1 MNFTLKQIRYF
12 VTVAEAQSVSKAA
25 RGLYLSQSALTN
37 ALAELESAL
46 GATLFLRSHRGV
58 TLTREGH
65 QFLISSRRILA
76 SVADAAQGLTAGKT
90 QDTGHLTIGVTSLV
104 AGYYLSEPLS
114 RFAQHFPG
122 VKITLVEDDQVY
134 LEHQLVNGE
143 IDVAIF
149 MLQQMQER
157 DAFEMETLTRSP
169 LKVWLPVNH
178 PLFKQTDVSLTELAN
193 EQLITLTAN
202 KIDQIIGPTWRR
214 YNKTA
219 RSVLETES
227 VEAVRNLVGAS
238 MGIAILPE
246 FAYRPWTLEMQRVET
261 RNIREDIP
269 SIDIGLV
276 WRRGSKLSW
285 ETEEFIDVARD
296 QSRSKNPSHI

>member
-37 ALAELESAL
+37 ALAELETVL
-46 GATLFLRSHRGV
+46 GVSLFLRSHRGV

-76 SVADAAQGLTAGKT
+76 SVADAAQGLTVGKT
-90 QDTGHLTIGVTSLV
+90 QDTGQLTIGVTSLV

-114 RFAQHFPG
+114 RFTRHFPG
-122 VKITLVEDDQVY
+122 VKITLIEDEQAY

-143 IDVAIF
+143 IDVAIL

-157 DAFEMETLTRSP
+157 DAFETETLTRSP

-193 EQLITLTAN
+193 ESLITLTAN

-238 MGIAILPE
+238 LGIAILPE

-261 RNIREDIP
+261 RNIREEIP

-276 WRRGSKLSW
+276 WRRGSNLNW
-285 ETEEFIDVARD
+285 ATEEFIDVARD
-296 QSRSKNPSHI
+296 QSRSKNQSPI

>member
-37 ALAELESAL
+37 ALAELETVL
-46 GATLFLRSHRGV
+46 GVSLFLRSHRGV

-76 SVADAAQGLTAGKT
+76 SVADAAQGLTVGKT
-90 QDTGHLTIGVTSLV
+90 QDTGQLTIGITSLV

-114 RFAQHFPG
+114 RFTRHFPG
-122 VKITLVEDDQVY
+122 VQITLIEDEQAY

-143 IDVAIF
+143 IDVAIL

-193 EQLITLTAN
+193 ESLITLTAN

-214 YNKTA
+214 YNQTA

-238 MGIAILPE
+238 LGIAILPE

-261 RNIREDIP
+261 RNIREEIP

-276 WRRGSKLSW
+276 WRRGSNLNW
-285 ETEEFIDVARD
+285 ATEEFIDVARD
-296 QSRSKNPSHI
+296 QSRSKNQSPV